1 MAAIHNIRYSNHVK
15 AKHQQR
21 CGCLLSLVAF
31 LTFILSLTSLVL
43 GLTASYSES
52 KTAYLIIAAV
62 TFVAFGVI
70 CGITV
75 HQCVSGSEKRLIERN
90 YKANLSFI
98 QRHYLNAHINSTS
111 QLNM

>member
-1 MAAIHNIRYSNHVK
+1 MATIHNIRYSNNIK

-21 CGCLLSLVAF
+21 CGFLLGIIAF
-31 LTFILSLTSLVL
+31 LTIVLTITALVL
-43 GLTASYSES
+43 GLTTSYSES
-52 KTAYLIIAAV
+52 KTAYFIISAI
-62 TFVAFGVI
+62 TFTAFGII
-70 CGITV
+70 CGVTV
-75 HQCVSGSEKRLIERN
+75 HQCVNGSEKKLIERN